1 MFFYRKVNN
10 LKLKEINLSINFSE
24 NEWKY
29 FKLFSNVF
37 ITNIV
42 TNQTII
48 LNYKRIRN
56 YSYSNLSKDLS
67 DNYTEIKYNENIF
80 YHYFKNFIKEEILQ
94 YEWLLIKDNFLITFT
109 TTISSKKSDNEIDEQ
124 YENVNNILKQIIQLR
139 KEF

>member
-37 ITNIV
+37 ITNII

-56 YSYSNLSKDLS
+56 YNYSNLSKDLS
-67 DNYTEIKYNENIF
+67 DNYTEVKYNENIF

-124 YENVNNILKQIIQLR
+124 YENVNNILKQIN
-139 KEF
+139 

>member
-37 ITNIV
+37 ITKII

-56 YSYSNLSKDLS
+56 YNYSNLSKDLS
-67 DNYTEIKYNENIF
+67 DNYTEVKYNENIF

-124 YENVNNILKQIIQLR
+124 YENVNNILKQIN
-139 KEF
+139 